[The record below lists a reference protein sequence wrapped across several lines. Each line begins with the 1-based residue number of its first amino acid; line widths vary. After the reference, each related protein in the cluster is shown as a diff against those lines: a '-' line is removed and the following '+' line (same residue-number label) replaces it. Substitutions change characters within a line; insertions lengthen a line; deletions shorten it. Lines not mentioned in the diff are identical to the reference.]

1 MGVTRPQS
9 HAIVPHFHTKGL
21 KREPAGYEQRD
32 STEIPIKF
40 FIETIQATTTGK
52 KLTISGAKRNTVLY
66 WNGIKRDEP
75 VFLVGLALRLQNSD
89 HKVSAGKGH

>member
-1 MGVTRPQS
+1 MTRPQS

-75 VFLVGLALRLQNSD
+75 VFLVGLVLRLQNSD